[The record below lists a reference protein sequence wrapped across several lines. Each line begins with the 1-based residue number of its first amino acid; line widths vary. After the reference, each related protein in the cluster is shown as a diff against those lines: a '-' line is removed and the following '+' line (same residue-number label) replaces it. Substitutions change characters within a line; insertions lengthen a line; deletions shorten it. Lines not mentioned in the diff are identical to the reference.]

1 MIIFDGIQNV
11 KIDRNLMSA
20 SNNMNY
26 NVIAGL
32 YTSRTNNAINMA
44 NNWWGSVD
52 IIRIKDLIF
61 DFDDW
66 NNNAV
71 TVVTPFLIDDSFDA
85 SLSVSVGIFYIFHK
99 IRLL

>member
-1 MIIFDGIQNV
+1 
-11 KIDRNLMSA
+11 MSS
-20 SNNMNY
+20 SNTMNF

-32 YTSRTNNAINMA
+32 HTSRTSNAINMA

-52 IIRIKDLIF
+52 VKRIKDLIF

-71 TVVTPFLIDDSFDA
+71 TIFTPFLIDDSFDA
-85 SLSVSVGIFYIFHK
+85 SLSVCII
-99 IRLL
+99 

>member
-11 KIDRNLMSA
+11 KIDRNLMSD
-20 SNNMNY
+20 SNKMNY

-32 YTSRTNNAINMA
+32 HTSRTSNAINMA
-44 NNWWGSVD
+44 NNWWGSLDVN
-52 IIRIKDLIF
+52 RIKDLIF

-71 TVVTPFLIDDSFDA
+71 TVFTPFLIDDSFDA
-85 SLSVSVGIFYIFHK
+85 SLSVIQINKLCSH
-99 IRLL
+99 

>member
-1 MIIFDGIQNV
+1 LIIFDGIQNV
-11 KIDRNLMSA
+11 KIDRNLMSS

-32 YTSRTNNAINMA
+32 HTSRTSNAINMA
-44 NNWWGSVD
+44 NNWWGSLD
-52 IIRIKDLIF
+52 INRIKDLIF

-71 TVVTPFLIDDSFDA
+71 TVFTPFLIDDSFDA
-85 SLSVSVGIFYIFHK
+85 SLSVSTIYNLNIYKV
-99 IRLL
+99 